1 MGLPAA
7 RVAPFLAKQVDRP
20 QGDGVFAR
28 LPILALGLLAG
39 SAALGQQKPPTP
51 KLTGYRVTA
60 EGGVEGTRTIRYD
73 ENGKPVDG
81 QAAPAP
87 TRPAPNLTGQ
97 GASAIPAPTLAAP
110 PAPAPTSAGEPR
122 GLRTADGRPL
132 PFSVTRSAGG
142 KTVDESVDADSALR
156 EFGRPNDLLSQ
167 RFPTNQVELTLDDRF
182 STSRTVTLGTWGA
195 SFSSLGGKR
204 ADIALR
210 DTLGA
215 EVRAKDTVD
224 VRSVERRDS
233 PWSRRTA
240 EPVGWDER
248 VGGPAELA
256 ERRVDDA
263 SLAGTFASL
272 KAAARLP
279 RGLDQLSMQDINRYQ
294 FRRAR
299 STEPGLPVVRP
310 GGGGEVRPSRGD

>member
-1 MGLPAA
+1 
-7 RVAPFLAKQVDRP
+7 VSV
-20 QGDGVFAR
+20 R
-28 LPILALGLLAG
+28 LSILALSLLAG
-39 SAALGQQKPPTP
+39 SDALGQQKPPAP

-73 ENGKPVDG
+73 ETGKPLDG
-81 QAAPAP
+81 QSAP
-87 TRPAPNLTGQ
+87 TPLRPVP
-97 GASAIPAPTLAAP
+97 SAVGPSARST
-110 PAPAPTSAGEPR
+110 PAPAATQAAASAAGEPR

-132 PFSVTRSAGG
+132 PFSVTQSTGG

-167 RFPTNQVELTLDDRF
+167 RFPTNQVDLTLDERF

-195 SFSSLGGKR
+195 SFSSLGGRR
-204 ADIALR
+204 ADIALQ

-215 EVRAKDTVD
+215 EVRSKDTVE

-233 PWSRRTA
+233 PWSRRAA
-240 EPVGWDER
+240 EPDGWDER

-263 SLAGTFASL
+263 SLAGTFARL
-272 KAAARLP
+272 KVSARAP

-310 GGGGEVRPSRGD
+310 GAGGEVRPNRAE